1 MARIEPTLED
11 WEEYWNSLELDE
23 VYEQWEALKLAE
35 QEEVERKRRKPPQ
48 RDYGHQAQECE
59 FDRPENDDY
68 FPD

>member
-11 WEEYWNSLELDE
+11 WQEYWDSLELDE
-23 VYEQWEALKLAE
+23 VYEQWEALRLAE
-35 QEEVERKRRKPPQ
+35 QEEAERKRQKRPQ

-59 FDRPENDDY
+59 FGRSENDDY